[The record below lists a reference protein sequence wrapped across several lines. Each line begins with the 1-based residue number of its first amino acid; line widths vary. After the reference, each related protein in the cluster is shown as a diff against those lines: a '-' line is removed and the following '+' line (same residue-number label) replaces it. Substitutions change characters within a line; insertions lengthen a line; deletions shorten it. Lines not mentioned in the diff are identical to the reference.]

1 MRPRAIIWRRCP
13 ASAALKVLLAPFA
26 PCAPPNTVFQVIHGR
41 PELAPKASR
50 REAVNN
56 LAAAVKTIPGKT
68 AAGSRFAAASIR
80 SAPPHPARVMS
91 RKPAT
96 PAARVQK
103 SERTTPREG
112 HRIRL
117 TMNRVIPTSAAQTT
131 RKESRPMNAWNEVT
145 HFGGFDWAK
154 DHHDVLV
161 LDGAG
166 KIVTEFRF
174 EHTSAGWALC
184 QEKLKQFPQLA
195 IEIGR

>member
-1 MRPRAIIWRRCP
+1 ANRCQFNRLNGLHGRCASAMRPRAIIWRRCP

-80 SAPPHPARVMS
+80 SRSTHPARVRS

-96 PAARVQK
+96 PAAPVQK

-117 TMNRVIPTSAAQTT
+117 TMNRVIPTRAAETT
-131 RKESRPMNAWNEVT
+131 RKESQPMNAWNEVT

-174 EHTSAGWALC
+174 
-184 QEKLKQFPQLA
+184 
-195 IEIGR
+195 